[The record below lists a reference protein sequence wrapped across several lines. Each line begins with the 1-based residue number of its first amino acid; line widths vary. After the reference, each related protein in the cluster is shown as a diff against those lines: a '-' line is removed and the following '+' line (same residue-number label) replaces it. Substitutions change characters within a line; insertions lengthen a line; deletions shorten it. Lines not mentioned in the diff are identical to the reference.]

1 MSLVAM
7 ASVAVARDLA
17 PAGQPLNSVT
27 IGAGQGVSPSPAPS
41 GGVPDSQPEL
51 PAAGPT
57 ATLRRPTDIAQ
68 VAPSAPLIDTAAGF
82 AQLLAAQIPAEALVA
97 YTTLLAL
104 LYRVDGTYNTGRWML
119 YGLSVIACGAIILAT
134 YCAKRE
140 YTLHPGNRAIAAVGA
155 LYAVRPPYLP
165 IAAAMLSMAVYGLTV
180 PGSPLQFSVS
190 EEAFRMLSGS
200 LSVGGALMMT
210 ILTPFLGTGNTAVP
224 VVNSES

>member
-27 IGAGQGVSPSPAPS
+27 IGSGQGVSPSPAPS
-41 GGVPDSQPEL
+41 NGPPYAQPEM
-51 PAAGPT
+51 PAMGPT
-57 ATLRRPTDIAQ
+57 ATLPRRTDVTQ
-68 VAPSAPLIDTAAGF
+68 TAPSAPLIDTAAGF

-104 LYRVDGTYNTGRWML
+104 FVDSGPTYNTGRWAL
-119 YGLSVIACGAIILAT
+119 YGFSVIACGAIILAT

-140 YTLHPGNRAIAAVGA
+140 YTLNPGNRDIAAVGA
-155 LYAVRPPYLP
+155 LCAMRPPYLP

-180 PGSPLQFSVS
+180 PGSPLQYSVPDG
-190 EEAFRMLSGS
+190 AFTLLSGT

-210 ILTPFLGTGNTAVP
+210 ILTPFLGTGNAAVP

>member
-17 PAGQPLNSVT
+17 PVGQPLNSVT

-41 GGVPDSQPEL
+41 GGVPDAQPEM
-51 PAAGPT
+51 PAPGPT

-68 VAPSAPLIDTAAGF
+68 VTPPAPLIDTAAGF

-104 LYRVDGTYNTGRWML
+104 FVDSGPTYNTGRWVL
-119 YGLSVIACGAIILAT
+119 YGFSVIACGAIILAT
-134 YCAKRE
+134 YCAKRN
-140 YTLHPGNRAIAAVGA
+140 YTLQHGDGVSA
-155 LYAVRPPYLP
+155 LCVMRPPYLP

-180 PGSPLQFSVS
+180 PGSPLQYSVPDG
-190 EEAFRMLSGS
+190 AFTMLSGT
-200 LSVGGALMMT
+200 LAVGGALMMT
-210 ILTPFLGTGNTAVP
+210 ILTPFLGTGNAAVP
-224 VVNSES
+224 VANSEP